1 MGEGSKQR
9 RKGERAR
16 EIPSRPKLRTRHV
29 QVLKKTTKKPEDAV
43 GTEHGRGAAQSP
55 AFPSNETIPFL
66 ASLPPS
72 LPHSKLAPS
81 IWSSPN
87 CFFFSFPRV
96 CLLLASIIRRH
107 LNYRS
112 GMRFGFEP
120 VWTCGP
126 KILMQYYWTSSSHT
140 HEQIDRKEAPSSDR
154 P

>member
-43 GTEHGRGAAQSP
+43 GTEHGRGQLNRP
-55 AFPSNETIPFL
+55 PSQATRRFL
-66 ASLPPS
+66 SLPAC
-72 LPHSKLAPS
+72 LPHSRLAPS